1 MHREQF
7 RGELHTRAQYP
18 RAVLLVRVLLL
29 LVLVLRVLVLLVSC
43 EKKKKKKKKNEAR
56 ISVLFAGDCRV
67 PAVAATFFWLES
79 CFFVLG
85 SWCFGCCCMAHFVT
99 KSRNKMPN
107 HKKAKSPSPPRRT
120 RRTSKVRANSNS
132 ICSPQKKVTL
142 PSPRRKHESTQSK
155 SKSTL
160 KPKPKLAGGMAGLNF
175 SQIAQVRNDSQYLM
189 FLEQF
194 EMWMLQ
200 HGINTEM
207 SHECIPMS
215 AEIPT
220 GICLDAPARLPAR
233 RPDDGYVTLSLQED
247 ASLGGVSCMFVVPP
261 PSNDDPSHAANR
273 AIGMAL
279 KQSEDL
285 VGIVKRTG
293 SAAARAVSRAII
305 GDSRGMINVQTIKI
319 NGHDMRG
326 GFLAVKLA
334 PNARPFERGMALWA
348 QTAPPPPRALW
359 SWTLQLVH
367 LLCAVDAATREAT
380 GAAATTRFCWDAHTS
395 LQIVLP
401 DDLAVTSFAPALYNA
416 FFNACVPDDV
426 RRRYLMCN
434 YYSTVSGA
442 LQDKTES
449 IDMASLIAPTSFAP
463 IPIPAPAPAPTSP
476 IDVPSMYGLVKVA
489 GLWGLAADADAT
501 RGSSAIEVLRWAC
514 TAMSNAISVV
524 SCASTF
530 KTDAAFETWR
540 IAACNEWRAA
550 VSALLGTT
558 AATWAHGVHAFAS
571 KAVAA
576 MEMLKLPSDASSRA
590 FRAIKSATRDEALV
604 WRDKLENRAFVKD
617 ATRIAEEIEKAE
629 NIADEARRK
638 SDRKARQEHDLK
650 ARFKAN
656 ARQAEK
662 DALRTNELREE
673 IRQKLEAVLVQSAN
687 GYVGRGGMYDND
699 IERLGYADYLQ
710 TAKEIK
716 NRVPPLFRTEFMYI
730 TDEKGNDLSRWVV
743 TRAEFE
749 RVVNAA
755 VEERDN
761 AFIVNSDEYIKR
773 LAAEAEDKRRIAD
786 DKRLQQVSTWGDD
799 L

>member
-1 MHREQF
+1 
-7 RGELHTRAQYP
+7 
-18 RAVLLVRVLLL
+18 
-29 LVLVLRVLVLLVSC
+29 
-43 EKKKKKKKKNEAR
+43 
-56 ISVLFAGDCRV
+56 
-67 PAVAATFFWLES
+67 
-79 CFFVLG
+79 
-85 SWCFGCCCMAHFVT
+85 MAHFVT
-99 KSRNKMPN
+99 KSENKMPN
-107 HKKAKSPSPPRRT
+107 HKKAKSPSPRRT
-120 RRTSKVRANSNS
+120 RRTSKVCANSNS
-132 ICSPQKKVTL
+132 IRSPPKKITQS
-142 PSPRRKHESTQSK
+142 SPRRKHESQSK
-155 SKSTL
+155 SKL
-160 KPKPKLAGGMAGLNF
+160 KQKPKLAGGMEGLNF
-175 SQIAQVRNDSQYLM
+175 SQIAQVGNDAQYLM

-200 HGINTEM
+200 HGIRTEM

-233 RPDDGYVTLSLQED
+233 RPDDGYVALSLQED
-247 ASLGGVSCMFVVPP
+247 VSLGGVSCMFVVPP
-261 PSNDDPSHAANR
+261 PTNDDPSHAVNR
-273 AIGMAL
+273 AIGVAL
-279 KQSEDL
+279 KQSEDF
-285 VGIVKRTG
+285 VSIVKRTG

-305 GDSRGMINVQTIKI
+305 GDRRGIVNVQTLKI
-319 NGHDMRG
+319 DGHDMRG

-334 PNARPFERGMALWA
+334 PNAHPFERGMALWA

-401 DDLAVTSFAPALYNA
+401 DDLAVTSFAPALYDA
-416 FFNACVPDDV
+416 FFNACVPNDV
-426 RRRYLMCN
+426 RRRYLICN
-434 YYSTVSGA
+434 YFSPVSGA

-463 IPIPAPAPAPTSP
+463 IPIPAPALALSPALTSP
-476 IDVPSMYGLVKVA
+476 IDVPSMYGLVRVA

-558 AATWAHGVHAFAS
+558 AATWAHGVHAFTS

-576 MEMLKLPSDASSRA
+576 MEMLKLPFDASSRA
-590 FRAIKSATRDEALV
+590 FRAIASAKRDEAHA
-604 WRDKLENRAFVKD
+604 WRSNPENARFVGKAND
-617 ATRIAEEIEKAE
+617 IAKEIKEAE

-638 SDRKARQEHDLK
+638 SDRKSQQERDLK
-650 ARFKAN
+650 ARFKEN
-656 ARQAEK
+656 ARQAEE
-662 DALRTNELREE
+662 DVRRTNELRKTMSEYFE
-673 IRQKLEAVLVQSAN
+673 GVLVQSAN
-687 GYVGRGGMYDND
+687 GYVGRGGVYDND
-699 IERLGYADYLQ
+699 IFRLGYADYMQ
-710 TAKEIK
+710 TAEEIK
-716 NRVPPLFRTEFMYI
+716 NRVPPLFRTEFMHI
-730 TDEKGNDLSRWVV
+730 VDEDGNDVSRWVV

-761 AFIVNSDEYIKR
+761 AFIVHSGEYRKR
-773 LAAEAEDKRRIAD
+773 LAAEEEDKRRIAD
-786 DKRLQQVSTWGDD
+786 DKRLQQVSTWGR
-799 L
+799 

>member
-1 MHREQF
+1 
-7 RGELHTRAQYP
+7 
-18 RAVLLVRVLLL
+18 
-29 LVLVLRVLVLLVSC
+29 
-43 EKKKKKKKKNEAR
+43 
-56 ISVLFAGDCRV
+56 
-67 PAVAATFFWLES
+67 
-79 CFFVLG
+79 
-85 SWCFGCCCMAHFVT
+85 
-99 KSRNKMPN
+99 
-107 HKKAKSPSPPRRT
+107 
-120 RRTSKVRANSNS
+120 
-132 ICSPQKKVTL
+132 
-142 PSPRRKHESTQSK
+142 
-155 SKSTL
+155 
-160 KPKPKLAGGMAGLNF
+160 MAGLNF

-194 EMWMLQ
+194 ETWMLQ

-434 YYSTVSGA
+434 YFSPVSGA

-449 IDMASLIAPTSFAP
+449 IDMASLIVPTSFAP
-463 IPIPAPAPAPTSP
+463 IPIPAPAPAPTSR

-530 KTDAAFETWR
+530 ETDVAFETWR

-558 AATWAHGVHAFAS
+558 AATWAHGVHAFTS
-571 KAVAA
+571 KAVAT

-590 FRAIKSATRDEALV
+590 FRAIASPERAIASPERAIAHAWRSNPENARFVDKANDIAKEIKEA
-604 WRDKLENRAFVKD
+604 EH
-617 ATRIAEEIEKAE
+617 
-629 NIADEARRK
+629 IADEARRK

-662 DALRTNELREE
+662 DALRTNELRKK

-761 AFIVNSDEYIKR
+761 AFIVNSGEYIKR
-773 LAAEAEDKRRIAD
+773 LAAEAEAEDKRRIAD